1 MKEKLFFCNLFYLD
15 RVKFD
20 NFQLCPYLQI
30 LVLNLRISSNLQ
42 MRMSLVFTNLN
53 ERYPHLQ
60 NLVLTLVKHWN
71 PFKIFTFDLMWN
83 TRLLLYQ
90 LWSFWHIVRII
101 WSFGYFGLNLCN
113 KMVSRSL
120 YLKKKKWFL
129 SISG

>member
-60 NLVLTLVKHWN
+60 NLVLTLVKH
-71 PFKIFTFDLMWN
+71 
-83 TRLLLYQ
+83 
-90 LWSFWHIVRII
+90 
-101 WSFGYFGLNLCN
+101 
-113 KMVSRSL
+113 
-120 YLKKKKWFL
+120 
-129 SISG
+129 